1 MTTDLNGASPAGR
14 VSGRP
19 LWESLTD
26 PRHVQ
31 GVMRAYEG
39 DAIAGTTWDQ
49 GLAGGRR
56 VAAGLRRR
64 GVRPGARVAT
74 VLTNS
79 REVVEGIVGIW
90 MAGGVVASLP
100 VPARGMSLPQYCEQ
114 LAGLCT
120 GLEAELLLAEGKLLS
135 LVPEVLMAGVR
146 LLPWEQLPVSARP
159 ADPCFAHEDEI
170 VFIQYSSGSTR
181 MPKGC
186 ALTARAIGAQLGILS
201 EMAEAEDSSE
211 TVVCWLPLSHDMG
224 VFGCLLFAW
233 SGGHDLVLSS
243 PERFTRSP
251 RTWFTDCAMF
261 GATLTAGTN
270 TALHAATRSV
280 AAMRSG
286 IASPIRLKVC
296 VVGAERVDAGT
307 LRRASE
313 VLVPYGFSPAAFM
326 PAYGLAEATLVVS
339 ATGVRELPHAVAVDT
354 FALADGRVELVS
366 AELDSATHVMSV
378 GRPCAGVQVR
388 LDRPGEL
395 SEVLVRSPSLAR
407 GYWGDEERTR
417 ERFAGGELRSG
428 DLGFELEGQLYLAG
442 RTDDLLSVGGRN
454 VYAREIE
461 AAVGLLPD
469 IRTGCCT
476 LIDLPDTEGRS
487 ALVLLMELATATA
500 DQRSVAE
507 SAAELAMSK
516 AGVEVDR
523 CVFLRKGTLPKTPTG
538 KIQRFRC
545 RQLLAQGA
553 LDQVGHVDT
562 T

>member
-1 MTTDLNGASPAGR
+1 MK
-14 VSGRP
+14 

-26 PRHVQ
+26 PRHLR
-31 GVMRAYEG
+31 GVLRTLEG
-39 DAIAGTTWDQ
+39 DGFGAATWEEVLS
-49 GLAGGRR
+49 GARR

-64 GVRPGARVAT
+64 GVRPGDRVAT

-79 REVVEGIVGIW
+79 RQVVEGIVGVW
-90 MAGGVVASLP
+90 LAGGVLASLP

-114 LAGLCT
+114 LAGLCRS
-120 GLEAELLLAEGKLLS
+120 LEAELFVAEGKLLS
-135 LVPEVLMAGVR
+135 LVPEMLMEGVR
-146 LLPWEQLPVSARP
+146 TLPWEELPASGRP
-159 ADPCFAHEDEI
+159 ADPLFPDEDAI
-170 VFIQYSSGSTR
+170 AFIQYSSGSTSV
-181 MPKGC
+181 PKGC
-186 ALTARAIGAQLGILS
+186 MLTARSIGAQLAILY

-211 TVVCWLPLSHDMG
+211 TVACWLPLSHDMG
-224 VFGCLLFAW
+224 IFGCLLFAW
-233 SGGHDLVLSS
+233 AGGHALVLSS
-243 PERFTRSP
+243 PERFTVSP
-251 RTWFTDCAMF
+251 RTWFTDCATF
-261 GATLTAGTN
+261 GATMTAGTN
-270 TALHAATRSV
+270 TAIHAATRSV
-280 AAMRSG
+280 RAMRQG
-286 IASPIRLKVC
+286 FGSPIRLEVC

-307 LRRASE
+307 LRRAAE
-313 VLVPYGFSPAAFM
+313 ALAPYGFSPAAFM

-339 ATGVRELPHAVAVDT
+339 AAGVREHPHAVAVDT
-354 FALADGRVELVS
+354 VALADGRIEVVPADLE
-366 AELDSATHVMSV
+366 SATHVMSL
-378 GRPCAGVQVR
+378 GRPCAGVEVR
-388 LDRPGEL
+388 LDRPGAL

-407 GYWGDEERTR
+407 GYWDDEARTR
-417 ERFAGGELRSG
+417 ERFSGGELRTG
-428 DLGFELEGQLYLAG
+428 DLGFELDGELYLAG

-476 LIDLPDTEGRS
+476 LIDVPDPDGRS
-487 ALVLLMELATATA
+487 ALVLLMELQVAAA

-553 LDQVGHVDT
+553 LDQVGQIET
-562 T
+562 